1 MTWVTA
7 KDGVGPV
14 TAFAGHS
21 LGQLTALVAAGA
33 ITFEDGVR
41 LVARRGEV
49 TQAIADRV
57 GGAMVALLGATPDQA
72 QKACRAAPDAC
83 WVAND
88 NAPGQVVL
96 AGTREGVAR
105 AGETAIAN
113 GARRVIPVKV
123 DGPFHT
129 PLMAPAAEALADTLE
144 ATAFMPPVA
153 PVVSNADARPYVDSV
168 AWAPRL
174 AWHLVRPVLWRQSL
188 ETLAGL
194 GVNRFVEV
202 GPGGVLTGL
211 ARRTAPDATVETVAG
226 PEDVAHLAGAAA

>member
-1 MTWVTA
+1 MCVAAVAGSGCQVTGSVSVPLSA
-7 KDGVGPV
+7 CSAVTVAGRPGVEPSWLRTSTG
-14 TAFAGHS
+14 
-21 LGQLTALVAAGA
+21 LTA
-33 ITFEDGVR
+33 TS
-41 LVARRGEV
+41 
-49 TQAIADRV
+49 
-57 GGAMVALLGATPDQA
+57 ALP
-72 QKACRAAPDAC
+72 C
-83 WVAND
+83 WSLENS
-88 NAPGQVVL
+88 VVL